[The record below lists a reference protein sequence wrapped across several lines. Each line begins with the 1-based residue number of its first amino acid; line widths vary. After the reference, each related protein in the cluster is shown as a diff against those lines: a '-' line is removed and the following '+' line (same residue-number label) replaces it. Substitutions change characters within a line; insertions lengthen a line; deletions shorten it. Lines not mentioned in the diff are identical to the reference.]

1 MVSRRHAL
9 ARRSP
14 RLCRLGKVA
23 QLPAGAA
30 AATRARRPA
39 RAARQIFSERE
50 AAIAAIEA
58 RCRESR
64 RSGAQ
69 QAWLDGVDAAA
80 RTAVSEVDGPTIGA
94 IAAEIGWADDVE
106 RLFREGAPFVGAL
119 PASGVAE
126 RRVVREEREPVS
138 VLMGRAE
145 AQNGAI
151 IASLRDD
158 AHAAEL
164 HAGAVADAALG
175 RMTKPVPVD
184 DLALHD
190 KILAPRFSVVQGN
203 KPDGSPK
210 ACAPRGLASAAP
222 ARRIAGARRRRLFSR
237 ESQRRYQCGGK
248 MAPRHGRPAVRVGKC
263 LPRGGA
269 PRAIQPAAARQ
280 SGARARRFRLSSNF
294 GRRTWTPPLDGCQS
308 CLDTEWSHG

>member
-9 ARRSP
+9 TRRSP

-80 RTAVSEVDGPTIGA
+80 RTAVAEVDGPTIGA

-126 RRVVREEREPVS
+126 RRVVREEREPVGD
-138 VLMGRAE
+138 LMGRAE
-145 AQNGAI
+145 AQNAAI

-175 RMTKPVPVD
+175 RMTTPVPVD

-210 ACAPRGLASAAP
+210 ALARRGPASAAP
-222 ARRIAGARRRRLFSR
+222 ARRSVGAMCRRLFSR
-237 ESQRRYQCGGK
+237 EGQRRYQRRGE
-248 MAPRHGRPAVRVGKC
+248 MAPRHDRPVVR
-263 LPRGGA
+263 A
-269 PRAIQPAAARQ
+269 
-280 SGARARRFRLSSNF
+280 
-294 GRRTWTPPLDGCQS
+294 D
-308 CLDTEWSHG
+308 